1 MSRKP
6 PMRSRLTNGEKR
18 PSNSNMK
25 SRKGSSL
32 IPGQDREKAYSNV
45 YGATLLNQE
54 KQNLKN
60 IGE

>member
-1 MSRKP
+1 
-6 PMRSRLTNGEKR
+6 MRSRLTNGEKR